1 MSNTQYDVQNGDI
14 PPELLDSDSDRQVS
28 AGRNTHQDNPNFQ
41 RAYDLDNPQDRAIY
55 EAAKREERAN
65 KPSFWQR
72 LFGKNNRSNN
82 QSDTDTKTPT
92 NNQPKKPSWWKRHMP
107 TWLGGMSK
115 QELASYD
122 HAHEELFQNVT
133 AKDLENMG
141 FSAEKIAQIRSVVH
155 QTREQASAS
164 GFLREHG
171 EIINLSAKDLG
182 ISNQEIQMIYSRI
195 NNQNMG

>member
-1 MSNTQYDVQNGDI
+1 
-14 PPELLDSDSDRQVS
+14 
-28 AGRNTHQDNPNFQ
+28 
-41 RAYDLDNPQDRAIY
+41 
-55 EAAKREERAN
+55 
-65 KPSFWQR
+65 
-72 LFGKNNRSNN
+72 
-82 QSDTDTKTPT
+82 
-92 NNQPKKPSWWKRHMP
+92 MP